1 MSESQSVCET
11 ADHVIR
17 GARPVGV
24 EIPPDARPT
33 EARFVPEPPQRLEET
48 GLAASVIEQ
57 LIIKTLYFHG
67 EIIGRDLADLLGL
80 HFSVIA
86 PTVEMFRR
94 RRIFEVK
101 GSLGF
106 GDVSTVFALTD
117 AGRTRAREY
126 LEENQYVGAAPV
138 PIADYTAAVRRQR
151 YAPGWLTQDKL
162 LAAYSGVILPP
173 EILSQLGPALNSG
186 KSFLIY
192 GQPGN
197 GKTYLAQSVS
207 KLEGP
212 PIFLPYAIE
221 ASGQIVQ
228 LFDPIYH
235 ERVDEPGDWQA
246 SGYDGRW
253 ARCKRPFI
261 MTGGEMLLNM
271 LDLGYNSTSK
281 VYDAPLQMRANNGV
295 YLIDDFG
302 RQKATP
308 AEVLNR
314 WIVPMERG
322 VDFLTFA
329 TGMKIEVPFDA
340 FLIFS
345 TNLNPS
351 SLGDEAF
358 LRRIEYKMWMKNPSR
373 EEFAA
378 IFRQVCQSRNLSCAD
393 DLIFRFIEEQYLP
406 RQKPFRRCHP
416 RDVLSHAV
424 DIIQFERRPARLTP
438 ELLEQAFNSCF
449 IETSDAELV

>member
-1 MSESQSVCET
+1 MDS
-11 ADHVIR
+11 R
-17 GARPVGV
+17 
-24 EIPPDARPT
+24 
-33 EARFVPEPPQRLEET
+33 
-48 GLAASVIEQ
+48 
-57 LIIKTLYFHG
+57 
-67 EIIGRDLADLLGL
+67 
-80 HFSVIA
+80 
-86 PTVEMFRR
+86 
-94 RRIFEVK
+94 
-101 GSLGF
+101 
-106 GDVSTVFALTD
+106 
-117 AGRTRAREY
+117 
-126 LEENQYVGAAPV
+126 
-138 PIADYTAAVRRQR
+138 
-151 YAPGWLTQDKL
+151 
-162 LAAYSGVILPP
+162 
-173 EILSQLGPALNSG
+173 
-186 KSFLIY
+186 
-192 GQPGN
+192 
-197 GKTYLAQSVS
+197 
-207 KLEGP
+207 LEGP
-212 PIFLPYAIE
+212 PVFIPYAIE
-221 ASGQIVQ
+221 ASGQIIQ

-235 ERVDEPGDWQA
+235 ERVDEPGDWHA
-246 SGYDGRW
+246 NGYDGRW

-271 LDLGYNSTSK
+271 LDLGYNPTSK
-281 VYDAPLQMRANNGV
+281 IYDAPLQMRANNGV

-345 TNLNPS
+345 TNLNPA

-378 IFRQVCQSRNLSCAD
+378 IFRQVCRARDLSCPD
-393 DLIFRFIEEQYLP
+393 DLIFRFVEEQYLP
-406 RQKPFRRCHP
+406 RKKPFRRCHP

-424 DIIQFERRPARLTP
+424 DIIQFERRPAQLTP